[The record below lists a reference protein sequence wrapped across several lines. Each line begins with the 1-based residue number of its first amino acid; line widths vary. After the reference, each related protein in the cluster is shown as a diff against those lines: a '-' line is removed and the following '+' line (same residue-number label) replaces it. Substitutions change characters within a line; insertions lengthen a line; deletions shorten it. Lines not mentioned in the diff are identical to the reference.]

1 VIEEVKHARK
11 KTHDYRRKL
20 MGDMRFGPVV
30 KGLLTY
36 VPAINNLLPSKERG
50 GHTDSAA
57 YCYGVWMKH
66 LTLLHAHGLP
76 ATPPTI
82 AELGPGESLGVGLC
96 ALLSGSSRYVGLD
109 VLAHSDAVRNQLI
122 LNELVTRFRERAP
135 SPDKG
140 WPEFSSYLD
149 ERLFPSHILTE
160 RALEQA
166 LQPQRIEA
174 IRRAV
179 TAPSP
184 DNAIS
189 AEYKAPWS
197 DPRVIEESSVDLVI
211 SHSVLEHVVDLAGTY
226 RALHQWL
233 KPGAWMSHQID
244 LQSHGLTKRWNGH
257 RTCSESVWQVAMG
270 RRAFMI
276 NRHPASV
283 HLRLMQEAGFRLIT
297 HQKSFRKDGIRREEL
312 AERWTDISEE
322 DLHCAGLYVIATK

>member
-1 VIEEVKHARK
+1 
-11 KTHDYRRKL
+11 
-20 MGDMRFGPVV
+20 MGEMRLAPVV
-30 KGLLTY
+30 RGLLTY

-66 LTLLHAHGLP
+66 LTLLHAHGFP
-76 ATPPTI
+76 ALPPTI

-96 ALLSGSSRYVGLD
+96 ALLSGSSSYAGLD
-109 VLAHSDAVRNQLI
+109 VLAHSNPERNQRI
-122 LNELVTRFRERAP
+122 LNELITKFRERAP

-166 LQPQRIEA
+166 LQPQRIDA

-184 DNAIS
+184 QNPIT
-189 AEYKAPWS
+189 AEYKAPWF
-197 DPRVIEESSVDLVI
+197 DPRVIEEGSVDLII
-211 SHSVLEHVVDLAGTY
+211 SHSVLEHVVDLSGTY
-226 RALHQWL
+226 KALHQWL

-244 LQSHGLTKRWNGH
+244 FQSHGLTRRWNGH
-257 RTCSESVWQVAMG
+257 RTCSERMWQVTQG
-270 RRAFMI
+270 RRSFMI

-283 HLRLMQEAGFRLIT
+283 HLRLMQEAGFRLVS
-297 HQKSFRKDGIRREEL
+297 HQKSFRKDDIRREEL
-312 AERWTDISEE
+312 APRWADIPEE
-322 DLHCAGLYVIATK
+322 DLNCAGLYVIATK